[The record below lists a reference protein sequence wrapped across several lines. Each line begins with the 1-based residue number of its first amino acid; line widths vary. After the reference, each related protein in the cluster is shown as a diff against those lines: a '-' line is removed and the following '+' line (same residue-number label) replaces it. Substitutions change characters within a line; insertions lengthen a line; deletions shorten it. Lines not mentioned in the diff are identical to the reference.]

1 MKMTRVF
8 LLFIFTVF
16 LFSCKKENSNSVPET
31 LLYAKRGDNPGI
43 YDQQG
48 RFVILRGVN
57 YNSLGDYWQGNAA
70 VANIKPYEEND
81 LKLMARY
88 GVNCIRLLF
97 SWSKLEPVRGQYN
110 QEYINQ
116 LKNVIETA
124 ATYNIYV
131 LLDMHQDAWGKY
143 IVSPASEACEKPNK
157 GWDGAPDWATITDGA
172 STCTTDGSRESA
184 PAVYH
189 AFQNFWDNTNGIQD
203 AAVNAWKALA
213 KQTANYPNVVGYDLL
228 NEPNLGY
235 RPINLEAD
243 KLAKFYR
250 KATNAIRAAE
260 QESKAL
266 RHIIFFEMSVTWNGQ
281 PIPFVPSSDL
291 ITDENTIFAPHHY
304 FESISYL
311 LTIEQGLDLL
321 YGLSAT
327 YKTGT
332 FIGEFGFFGNP
343 ANDVEKYK
351 RFAKKEDA
359 NFSSSTWWQ
368 WAQAPGDPHGISWDG
383 TQYANTSMHLVEVD
397 KVGNFTG
404 VKNEYYL
411 NVLNRTRPN
420 AIFGKPVKLIS
431 NPDNGTME
439 LQAKSSTQGVTILWI
454 PDRFGEPQIS
464 GTNVVS
470 TTLNKVEGGYQAAVK
485 VNGNYNIRVSF

>member
-1 MKMTRVF
+1 
-8 LLFIFTVF
+8 
-16 LFSCKKENSNSVPET
+16 
-31 LLYAKRGDNPGI
+31 
-43 YDQQG
+43 
-48 RFVILRGVN
+48 
-57 YNSLGDYWQGNAA
+57 
-70 VANIKPYEEND
+70 
-81 LKLMARY
+81 
-88 GVNCIRLLF
+88 
-97 SWSKLEPVRGQYN
+97 
-110 QEYINQ
+110 
-116 LKNVIETA
+116 
-124 ATYNIYV
+124 
-131 LLDMHQDAWGKY
+131 
-143 IVSPASEACEKPNK
+143 
-157 GWDGAPDWATITDGA
+157 
-172 STCTTDGSRESA
+172 
-184 PAVYH
+184 
-189 AFQNFWDNTNGIQD
+189 
-203 AAVNAWKALA
+203 
-213 KQTANYPNVVGYDLL
+213 
-228 NEPNLGY
+228 
-235 RPINLEAD
+235 
-243 KLAKFYR
+243 
-250 KATNAIRAAE
+250 
-260 QESKAL
+260 
-266 RHIIFFEMSVTWNGQ
+266 MSVTWNGQ

-464 GTNVVS
+464 GTNVIS